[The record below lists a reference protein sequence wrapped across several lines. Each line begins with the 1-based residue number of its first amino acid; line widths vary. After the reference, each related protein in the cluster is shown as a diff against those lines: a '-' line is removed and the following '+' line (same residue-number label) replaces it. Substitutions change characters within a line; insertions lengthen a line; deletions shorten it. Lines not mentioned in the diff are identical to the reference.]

1 MEYKALRFEV
11 KSITDSGEFE
21 GYASTRK
28 KDSYGDIVV
37 KGAFKRTIDH
47 NKNFPILWFHDPAQP
62 IGLSTYMEE
71 DDHGLYTK
79 GQIDLDIELGQRVYS
94 GMKKGYI
101 DRMSIGYRTLK
112 DDWDKEQDARLL
124 KEVQLLEYSMITK
137 NFAANDAALIS
148 SVKSFP
154 GMLQQVKNLR
164 DIDVDPELIREAIK
178 SLQALLT
185 PADPPTSTQPSINIY
200 TSSDADET
208 TLKKLIDEM
217 KSFVRSDIG

>member
-11 KSITDSGEFE
+11 KRITDSGEFE

-28 KDSYGDIVV
+28 RDSYGDIVA

-112 DDWDKEQDARLL
+112 DDWDEEQNARLL

-164 DIDVDPELIREAIK
+164 GRDLNVDPELIREAIK
-178 SLQALLT
+178 SLQALLK
-185 PADPPTSTQPSINIY
+185 PADPPPSTQPTY
-200 TSSDADET
+200 TPPDAENP
-208 TLKKLIDEM
+208 TLEALLNEM
-217 KSFVRSDIG
+217 KAFVRRNHA

>member
-28 KDSYGDIVV
+28 RDSYGDIVV

-112 DDWDKEQDARLL
+112 DDWDEEQNARLL

-164 DIDVDPELIREAIK
+164 GRDLNVDPELIREAIK
-178 SLQALLT
+178 SLQALLK
-185 PADPPTSTQPSINIY
+185 PADPPPSTQPTY
-200 TSSDADET
+200 TLPDAENP
-208 TLKKLIDEM
+208 TLEALLNEM
-217 KSFVRSDIG
+217 KAFVRRNHA

>member
-47 NKNFPILWFHDPAQP
+47 NQNFPILWFHDPSQP

-101 DRMSIGYRTLK
+101 DRMSIGYRTIQ
-112 DDWDKEQDARLL
+112 DDWDKEQNARLL

-137 NFAANDAALIS
+137 NFAANDAALLT

-164 DIDVDPELIREAIK
+164 DIDVDPDLIREAIK
-178 SLQALLT
+178 SLQALLK
-185 PADPPTSTQPSINIY
+185 PADPPPSTQPINIY
-200 TSSDADET
+200 TSSDADES
-208 TLKKLIDEM
+208 TLKALIDEM
-217 KSFVRSDIG
+217 KSFVRSEIR